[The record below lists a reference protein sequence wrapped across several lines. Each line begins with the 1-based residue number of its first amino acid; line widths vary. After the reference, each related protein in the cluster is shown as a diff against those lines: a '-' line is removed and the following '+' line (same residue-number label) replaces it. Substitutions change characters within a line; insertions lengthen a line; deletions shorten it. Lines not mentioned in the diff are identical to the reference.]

1 MTPTEVAEIEASAT
15 GATNAAGKFN
25 PNSPK
30 TLSASSGLT

>member
-15 GATNAAGKFN
+15 GANPGGKFN

-30 TLSASSGLT
+30 TLSASSSNS